1 MDTTFLLGG
10 ERNST
15 PGRDASTAGG
25 LHEKWAERTIL
36 ATERRMIHMTR
47 TKLCD
52 RTLPSYSRAEECF
65 NMITHILGAALGV
78 AVLLACLLRSL
89 GNAWD
94 VTGSI
99 IYGLSFIQL
108 YAISSIY
115 HGLRP
120 GMAKRVMQVL
130 DHCTIYLFIAGS
142 YTPVMLTALRPVHPG
157 WAWSILGLVWGIA
170 ILAIVLN
177 AIDLKSFA
185 AFSMVCYI
193 GMGWCVILGIKPVME
208 VVPARNLWL
217 LVWGGVAYT
226 VGAVLY
232 GLGKKRRWMH
242 GVFHVFCLIGSLLQA
257 MCIYGIY

>member
-1 MDTTFLLGG
+1 M
-10 ERNST
+10 N
-15 PGRDASTAGG
+15 
-25 LHEKWAERTIL
+25 
-36 ATERRMIHMTR
+36 R
-47 TKLCD
+47 TKLAD
-52 RTLPSYSRAEECF
+52 RVLPSYTKGEEIF
-65 NMITHILGAALGV
+65 HMVSHIVGGAFGVLALILCV
-78 AVLLACLLRSL
+78 ARSL
-89 GNAWD
+89 LHGSLWGVVSSCIYGA
-94 VTGSI
+94 SI
-99 IYGLSFIQL
+99 IAL
-108 YAISSIY
+108 YTMSSVY
-115 HGLRP
+115 HGLKP
-120 GMAKRVMQVL
+120 GMAKKVLQVL

-177 AIDLKSFA
+177 AIDLKSFD